1 MNFRGGFAL
10 IRRTMFGF
18 MAEKGFFWTLTLG
31 WMMGPII
38 YMFVWTVAA
47 GDGSITGFTQQDFV
61 RYYILLILVNQL
73 TYPTSHWTVGDQI
86 YGGKMSI
93 VLLRPISPFYDVVAS
108 DLAVKIVC
116 MPFVIFVAGV
126 AAIFLNFRLAIS
138 GLDLLVAVYLLLMA
152 QIIRFMLAYT
162 LSLFAFFTN
171 KIKSLLSINDTLVFL
186 LAGQVAPSSL
196 LPGFMQDISDYL
208 PFQYMISFPIEF
220 SLGKLDHSQL
230 VFGIIVQFVWAVV
243 IILCNRL
250 VWKKGF
256 VHTWPWEGRE
266 HAEIYAFAEIVFLY
280 SASKGSVIPR

>member
-116 MPFVIFVAGV
+116 MPFVIFVVGV
-126 AAIFLNFRLAIS
+126 AAILNFRLAIS

-250 VWKKGF
+250 VWKKGIRAYMA
-256 VHTWPWEGRE
+256 VG
-266 HAEIYAFAEIVFLY
+266 
-280 SASKGSVIPR
+280 G

>member
-18 MAEKGFFWTLTLG
+18 MAEKGFFWTLALG
-31 WMMGPII
+31 WMMGPAI

-116 MPFVIFVAGV
+116 MPFVIFIAGM
-126 AAIFLNFRLAIS
+126 AAIFMNFRLAIS

-171 KIKSLLSINDTLVFL
+171 KISSLLAINDTLVFL

-196 LPGFMQDISDYL
+196 LPGFMQKISDYL

-220 SLGKLDHSQL
+220 ALGKLDRSQL
-230 VFGIIVQFVWAVV
+230 LFGVIVQLVWAIV
-243 IILCNRL
+243 IIICNRI
-250 VWKKGF
+250 VWKKGIRAYMA
-256 VHTWPWEGRE
+256 VG
-266 HAEIYAFAEIVFLY
+266 
-280 SASKGSVIPR
+280 G